1 METFRKAELRK
12 LNKDGKIIFFK
23 AFQWDNW
30 VNEKGDPEYEDIEFF
45 TDFEKAIEYCNGL
58 IASLNLGWE
67 GIVEKIIYD
76 YDYLNEEIS
85 FRDEISLKDL
95 YVKYSLEDTE
105 NVYQTNTNKGKELD
119 DNDIIVEWNWETY
132 IGYARKITKI
142 SYVKN
147 LYINSYG
154 NGYESDLAN
163 NTDRTFRTTQSLLLT
178 ESESKDMC
186 YDEIMEE
193 VHKRFDKCNS
203 IKNINLYEHKEK
215 IEENI

>member
-30 VNEKGDPEYEDIEFF
+30 VNEKGDPEYEDIQFF
-45 TDFEKAIEYCNGL
+45 TNFEQAKEYCDSL
-58 IASLNLGWE
+58 TSKLNLGWE

-85 FRDEISLKDL
+85 FGDKISLENL
-95 YVKYSLEDTE
+95 YKNYQLEDTE
-105 NVYQTNTNKGKELD
+105 NVHQTDTNKGKELD
-119 DNDIIVEWNWETY
+119 DNDIIVEWDWETY

-142 SYVKN
+142 SYAKD
-147 LYINSYG
+147 LGISAYG
-154 NGYESDLAN
+154 NGYESDLSN
-163 NTDRTFRTTQSLLLT
+163 NTDRIFRTTQTLLLT
-178 ESESKDMC
+178 EVESKDMC

-193 VHKRFDKCNS
+193 VYKRFDKCYS
-203 IKNINLYEHKEK
+203 IKNINLYEHKAEI
-215 IEENI
+215 IED